1 MLEGAKM
8 VLPFCPQVAQGGKKT
23 QEFLKVRDGERERKR
38 DFFSGRVNKSY
49 ASALQLKEEQYREK
63 YACPEPGNVN
73 NDNLMIIIMVIS
85 SSTEVGLPYVLIK
98 GLAKQTKVSPS
109 R

>member
-1 MLEGAKM
+1 M

-23 QEFLKVRDGERERKR
+23 QEFLKVKDGERERKR
-38 DFFSGRVNKSY
+38 DFFSGCVNKSY

-63 YACPEPGNVN
+63 HACPEPGNVN